1 MLWSSFQPSSDH
13 CQALSEFLGTYF
25 LVLTVGFNVLG
36 GYKAPVFSIDASL
49 MCMIFALGTCSG
61 AHFNP
66 AVIIAIVAAGRDKC
80 CPQDAGITSLPSSL
94 PESLQSSLTAMEGK
108 SFPLGPGK
116 GYGWAEAATAEIM
129 FTFLLQVLS
138 ELLGTCFLILTVSL
152 NVLGGS
158 KAPVFSI
165 DASLTCMIFAL
176 GTCSGAH
183 FNPAVTIAIVTT
195 CLTLGAR
202 VSGRL
207 RRSTLPRTLMMTRFT
222 RSMSCAIFQWAFWR
236 CVVETMW
243 RRLLMQALS
252 CHVFVTCFGLTAL
265 LC

>member
-1 MLWSSFQPSSDH
+1 M
-13 CQALSEFLGTYF
+13 
-25 LVLTVGFNVLG
+25 
-36 GYKAPVFSIDASL
+36 FSIDASL

-183 FNPAVTIAIVTT
+183 FINTPENIDDDEIYTFDEKAIDA
-195 CLTLGAR
+195 G
-202 VSGRL
+202 
-207 RRSTLPRTLMMTRFT
+207 
-222 RSMSCAIFQWAFWR
+222 
-236 CVVETMW
+236 VV
-243 RRLLMQALS
+243 LS
-252 CHVFVTCFGLTAL
+252 CLCDMFWLDSTVVFVLSAWG
-265 LC
+265 